1 MSAVWHQFEAV
12 CRVSPSLEEPSRWS
26 FRKSPVSSEDGA
38 GPYEVPW
45 APGLEYGFRDQGYG
59 LIESTADRFTNTHQQ
74 RGCRGI
80 MEAGIVGLPNV
91 GKSTLFNALTSSKSA
106 QSANYPFCTIEPNEG
121 VVSVPDDRLRRIS
134 QHIVPKKLVP
144 AALKLVDIAGIVK
157 GASEGQG
164 LGNKFLTHIREVDA
178 ILQVVRCFEDPDVI
192 HVTGKVNPVSDIETI
207 EIELMLADIQTLD
220 NALSKAE
227 RTAKSGDKEA
237 KLRVEVIR
245 KCLTHLATDEPL
257 RKLTF
262 EEGEAKVVSS
272 FGLMTAKPILYV
284 ANVDEN
290 DLEGQGP
297 LVQQVREFAAK
308 IGASVVPVCAK
319 LEAEIAELDEADRAE
334 MLAGAG
340 LAEPS
345 LAALARETYRVL
357 GYHSYFTAGE
367 MEVRAWTIPIGAT
380 APQAAGVIHT
390 DFEKGFI
397 RAEIYTLN
405 DLETYKTEKDIRQ
418 AGKLR
423 VEGKAYVMQDGDICH
438 FLFN

>member
-1 MSAVWHQFEAV
+1 
-12 CRVSPSLEEPSRWS
+12 
-26 FRKSPVSSEDGA
+26 
-38 GPYEVPW
+38 
-45 APGLEYGFRDQGYG
+45 
-59 LIESTADRFTNTHQQ
+59 
-74 RGCRGI
+74 

-91 GKSTLFNALTSSKSA
+91 GKSTLFNALTMSKAA

-121 VVSVPDDRLRRIS
+121 IVSVPDDRLRRIS
-134 QHIVPKKLVP
+134 QYIVPKKLVP

-192 HVTGKVNPVSDIETI
+192 HVSGTVNPVSDIETI
-207 EIELMLADIQTLD
+207 EIELMLADIQTLE
-220 NALSKAE
+220 NSLSKAE
-227 RTAKSGDKEA
+227 RTAKSGDKDA
-237 KLRVEVIR
+237 KARVEVIK
-245 KCLTHLATDEPL
+245 KCLAHLTTDQPL
-257 RKLTF
+257 RKMEF
-262 EEGEAKVVSS
+262 DENESKIVASY
-272 FGLMTAKPILYV
+272 GLMTAKPILYV

-290 DLEGQGP
+290 DLEGKGK
-297 LVQQVREFAAK
+297 LVQQVRDFAK
-308 IGASVVPVCAK
+308 KVGASVVPVCAK

-340 LAEPS
+340 LAEPA
-345 LAALARETYRVL
+345 LAVLAREAYRVL
-357 GYHSYFTAGE
+357 GLQSYFTAGE
-367 MEVRAWTIPIGAT
+367 IEVRAWTIPIGAT

-397 RAEIYTLN
+397 RAEVYTLA
-405 DLETYKTEKDIRQ
+405 DLEAHKSEKEIRA

-423 VEGKAYVMQDGDICH
+423 VEGKSYVMQDGDICH